1 MLVGWGSLRC
11 FYDVMSGFEEKSSGW
26 KKTQEAEVIQFL
38 MTWRKWNL
46 VSREIDRFLARN
58 ISIFCFFLFFK
69 SLKPAQLNKNSICN
83 HNTTILGSRSC
94 PQTKIKSFLESWG
107 VSWNNL
113 FHYSHC
119 HRPSRMILFM
129 KRKKRFIHLLR
140 LWKKLII
147 FWWGTHWA
155 LAFSRAVKES
165 FRECY
170 LRWVAAINT

>member
-1 MLVGWGSLRC
+1 MMWCQGLRRKAADEKKHKKLKWSS
-11 FYDVMSGFEEKSSGW
+11 FWWHDANETWFLEKSIDFLL
-26 KKTQEAEVIQFL
+26 EIFQF
-38 MTWRKWNL
+38 
-46 VSREIDRFLARN
+46 SA
-58 ISIFCFFLFFK
+58 FFLFFK